1 MGWVGGGGYIIVVNR
16 VTANHSAAGVIIMS
30 VGASNGKL
38 HFKRLERQV
47 FCYRRK
53 PVQYLSCKIKRK
65 KAKSSCTQTK

>member
-1 MGWVGGGGYIIVVNR
+1 MGGGGIIVVNR

-47 FCYRRK
+47 F
-53 PVQYLSCKIKRK
+53 VTVSQYSIYVPE
-65 KAKSSCTQTK
+65 T